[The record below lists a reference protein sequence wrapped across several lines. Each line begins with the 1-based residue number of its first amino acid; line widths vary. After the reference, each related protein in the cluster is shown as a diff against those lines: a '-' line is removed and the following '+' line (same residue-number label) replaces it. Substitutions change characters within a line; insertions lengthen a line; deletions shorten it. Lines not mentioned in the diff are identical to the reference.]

1 MSQARAG
8 GKANLLIV
16 EDDPNL
22 RLVLQDN
29 LTEEGYRV
37 VAASRS
43 SEALVRAAEQSFDL
57 LILDLMLPDGNGY
70 ALARQLREQGFTG
83 RILMLTA
90 RTLEED
96 VVRGFESGAD
106 DYLGKPYRLREL
118 MARVRALLRR
128 PGGVVAE
135 ALTFSG
141 FSVDLNRRVVV
152 DAAGQPLTLTKTEFD
167 LLAFLLRNRDRAL
180 TRQEIL
186 DAVWG
191 EDLVVD
197 PRTVDNFVS
206 SLKKKLG
213 WTPGSTFSIRT
224 LRGVGYRMEV
234 EEG

>member
-1 MSQARAG
+1 
-8 GKANLLIV
+8 
-16 EDDPNL
+16 
-22 RLVLQDN
+22 
-29 LTEEGYRV
+29 
-37 VAASRS
+37 
-43 SEALVRAAEQSFDL
+43 
-57 LILDLMLPDGNGY
+57 
-70 ALARQLREQGFTG
+70 
-83 RILMLTA
+83 
-90 RTLEED
+90 
-96 VVRGFESGAD
+96 
-106 DYLGKPYRLREL
+106 

-135 ALTFSG
+135 TLAFGG
-141 FSVDLNRRVVV
+141 FSVDLNRRVVL
-152 DAAGQPLTLTKTEFD
+152 DSAGQSLTLTKTEFD

-213 WTPGSTFSIRT
+213 WTSESSFSIRT